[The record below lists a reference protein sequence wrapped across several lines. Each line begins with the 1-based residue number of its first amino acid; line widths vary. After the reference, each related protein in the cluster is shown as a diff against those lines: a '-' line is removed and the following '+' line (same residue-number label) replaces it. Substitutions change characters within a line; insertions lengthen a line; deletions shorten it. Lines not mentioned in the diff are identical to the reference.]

1 VDSAETLEDAMTE
14 LKDDTEQ
21 SNSMRSILVRRDAA
35 DATTF
40 QQVYESRLRCERGWK
55 PSLHMIQN
63 GVLRVAT
70 SSSDGETK
78 AFRCD
83 LNV

>member
-1 VDSAETLEDAMTE
+1 VDSAQTLEDAMTE

-21 SNSMRSILVRRDAA
+21 SNSMRSILVRHDAA
-35 DATTF
+35 DASTF
-40 QQVYESRLRCERGWK
+40 QRVYESRLRCERGWK
-55 PSLHMIQN
+55 LSLQMIQN
-63 GVLRVAT
+63 GLLRVAT